1 MIIESKDGNTDP
13 LTMCLMTICQ
23 TTIEQAEND
32 TTFSPSLYHSALTVR
47 GSIVLT
53 AARRAILSQMFSIL
67 V

>member
-1 MIIESKDGNTDP
+1 MG
-13 LTMCLMTICQ
+13 LMTICQ

-53 AARRAILSQMFSIL
+53 VARRAILSQMFSIL